1 MDNIVYEQ
9 SVSDDLPSNE
19 FVSKQ
24 WVYVN
29 DSNQGSYNGQV
40 IIDTTA
46 LSNQGGYQ
54 GLSEAFLCFPLVIT
68 LSCSTAANL
77 EANTTAANY
86 SWAFKNGFWQI
97 LNSMSVQWNN
107 GTVIQE
113 SQFLNVFTSFK
124 AMTSWSWEDIVND
137 GASCGFYPDN
147 AQSWSWNIDNA
158 TNVTLTTNQNTIYA
172 NGVGIC
178 NNRNF
183 PYFNSTCPVSSTN
196 INNAI
201 EGDAQTTIFNA
212 SNGLVGQNL
221 TGIIGSGI
229 PAQNGGFGNPSSYN
243 PGMLERQNYC
253 NYDPGDTSTTA
264 FGLNQGTLNGSNAC
278 ATNYR
283 SYLFNNGTAGY
294 VQWSVIAKLRL
305 KDLSDFFAKMCLV
318 KGGACRIMMNTNQAI
333 TNFTIVQGA
342 TNASGAYTGYPL
354 MYCTGTTTGS
364 NGLTFPLQVASCA
377 IGQGSSALKSGSYSL
392 SVSVYQNNFSAQSSL
407 VGLQKNPTLNCV
419 RLYCPIYKMNPMR
432 EAEYLKVNDGKK
444 TIIYNDIIQ
453 YQYTGIGA
461 SGNFSYLASNGVP
474 NLVGVLVCPLVSSAS
489 NGVYNNGGTVT
500 TNVSSLLSPFSTTGA
515 TPDPIELTNFNV
527 QVSGYNL
534 FMENENYDFQAFI
547 EQLRQSNQINGNATT
562 GFTSG
567 LINENS
573 FSRGMRWYYADASR
587 IIPSESGVS
596 RSVQIL
602 GQNLSNVSIDL
613 LVFIIFKKQIIINLN
628 NGATIS
634 QS

>member
-19 FVSKQ
+19 FISKQ

-183 PYFNSTCPVSSTN
+183 PYFNSTCPVATTN
-196 INNAI
+196 INLAI
-201 EGDAQTTIFNA
+201 DGNAQTTIFNA

-305 KDLSDFFAKMCLV
+305 KDLSDFF
-318 KGGACRIMMNTNQAI
+318 
-333 TNFTIVQGA
+333 
-342 TNASGAYTGYPL
+342 
-354 MYCTGTTTGS
+354 
-364 NGLTFPLQVASCA
+364 
-377 IGQGSSALKSGSYSL
+377 
-392 SVSVYQNNFSAQSSL
+392 
-407 VGLQKNPTLNCV
+407 
-419 RLYCPIYKMNPMR
+419 
-432 EAEYLKVNDGKK
+432 
-444 TIIYNDIIQ
+444 
-453 YQYTGIGA
+453 
-461 SGNFSYLASNGVP
+461 
-474 NLVGVLVCPLVSSAS
+474 
-489 NGVYNNGGTVT
+489 
-500 TNVSSLLSPFSTTGA
+500 
-515 TPDPIELTNFNV
+515 
-527 QVSGYNL
+527 
-534 FMENENYDFQAFI
+534 
-547 EQLRQSNQINGNATT
+547 
-562 GFTSG
+562 
-567 LINENS
+567 
-573 FSRGMRWYYADASR
+573 
-587 IIPSESGVS
+587 
-596 RSVQIL
+596 
-602 GQNLSNVSIDL
+602 
-613 LVFIIFKKQIIINLN
+613 
-628 NGATIS
+628 
-634 QS
+634 